1 MKKKIIENIYTIM
14 FFVGLVLVCF
24 AIRDFWRA
32 NGLVENGIQTKAK
45 VIKYVASKVETGYVY
60 RPVFEYRNTLD
71 ENITFKSPVGSGTR
85 KYKIGELVEVIYA
98 KDGSINKELSFWG
111 LYRWTIF
118 FLIIA
123 SPMLVISIGYLLY
136 SKKVKCF

>member
-14 FFVGLVLVCF
+14 FFVGLILVCF

-71 ENITFKSPVGSGTR
+71 RGISRGNLR
-85 KYKIGELVEVIYA
+85 K
-98 KDGSINKELSFWG
+98 
-111 LYRWTIF
+111 RWK
-118 FLIIA
+118 
-123 SPMLVISIGYLLY
+123 Y
-136 SKKVKCF
+136 